1 MRSWTASRRSPR
13 GARRRTADR
22 LTIALNSVRAELVEA
37 PPCFSTSQK
46 RTALRQAQGER
57 ILALDNRR
65 PSRQYDAYSPVK
77 RAFPM
82 KTLPPLALIAAL
94 AVAACSAPATT
105 QDAPADTAQLDASGE
120 IGRASCRE
128 RVCQYV

>member
-37 PPCFSTSQK
+37 PPCFSTSQQ
-46 RTALRQAQGER
+46 RTALRQAQGEQ

-65 PSRQYDAYSPVK
+65 PSRQYDAYSQVK
-77 RAFPM
+77 RAFPI
-82 KTLPPLALIAAL
+82 KNLPPPPLIPPPTAAP
-94 AVAACSAPATT
+94 CPAPA
-105 QDAPADTAQLDASGE
+105 
-120 IGRASCRE
+120 
-128 RVCQYV
+128 

>member
-1 MRSWTASRRSPR
+1 MRISDWSSDVCSSDL
-13 GARRRTADR
+13 DR

-82 KTLPPLALIAAL
+82 KNLPPLALI
-94 AVAACSAPATT
+94 
-105 QDAPADTAQLDASGE
+105 E

-128 RVCQYV
+128 RVCR